1 MVSRILVLV
10 ILIVV
15 CSSIGIIADTVGTK
29 RSSKQRCCRA
39 RNMLRKTLLR
49 LLSRTDHL
57 RLFVAALGATAD
69 LSAHSHS
76 QLVVPS
82 HCLCTYTDDAFAVR
96 PCPTNWLPCL
106 LLPDKSRCT
115 YLTSI
120 LTYHMLRV
128 VKSFSFCTIGW
139 TNNDPYR
146 PRRKCSVLLHIP
158 KTTENDPT
166 ILSVSIMPTWS
177 RLMC

>member
-15 CSSIGIIADTVGTK
+15 CSSIGIISLK
-29 RSSKQRCCRA
+29 RLEQKEVANTQQ
-39 RNMLRKTLLR
+39 LRTTLLR
-49 LLSRTDHL
+49 QLSRTDHL
-57 RLFVAALGATAD
+57 RLFVAALGVTAD

-96 PCPTNWLPCL
+96 PYCPTNWYPCFVVAR
-106 LLPDKSRCT
+106 KSRCT

-128 VKSFSFCTIGW
+128 EKSFSFYTIGW
-139 TNNDPYR
+139 TNDPYR
-146 PRRKCSVLLHIP
+146 PRRKCWYYYIFRRPL
-158 KTTENDPT
+158 EM
-166 ILSVSIMPTWS
+166 ILPYYQ
-177 RLMC
+177 CQ

>member
-1 MVSRILVLV
+1 MLSSSQHVKKDLVTTAIENGSFTTL
-10 ILIVV
+10 
-15 CSSIGIIADTVGTK
+15 CSCSW
-29 RSSKQRCCRA
+29 C
-39 RNMLRKTLLR
+39 
-49 LLSRTDHL
+49 
-57 RLFVAALGATAD
+57 TAD
-69 LSAHSHS
+69 LSAHSYS

-82 HCLCTYTDDAFAVR
+82 HCLCTYLPTMHLLCGLIVR
-96 PCPTNWLPCL
+96 QIGTLVL
-106 LLPDKSRCT
+106 LLPDTSRCT

-139 TNNDPYR
+139 TNDPYR

-158 KTTENDPT
+158 MTTENDPT

-177 RLMC
+177 RWMC